1 MEIDFIRDK
10 SLRELQERWLR
21 SGVESLSDIELL
33 ILALK
38 LPLSSDGVLQAE
50 SILLQFGSLNEFL
63 HCDRRAFCQIK
74 GFTLAKFSQMQALLN
89 LHHRAFNHSLKE
101 ASVFKQTQTLR
112 HFVWDFLQFK
122 RRETFYVLFLDSQH
136 RLLADEV
143 LFEGTI
149 NAAFVYP
156 REIVKRSLEL
166 DAVSVILAH
175 NHPLGNSE
183 PSLAD
188 RKITQMLQ
196 EALDLVDIRVLDH
209 FVVGEGRMVSFF
221 EWDWL

>member
-1 MEIDFIRDK
+1 MQEDPIRDK
-10 SLRELQERWLR
+10 SLNELQGRWLR
-21 SGVESLSDIELL
+21 SGVENLSDAELL
-33 ILALK
+33 IMALK
-38 LPLSSDGVLQAE
+38 LPLSSEGILQAE
-50 SILLQFGSLNEFL
+50 SILSQFGSLNAFL

-74 GFTLAKFSQMQALLN
+74 GLTLAKFSQMQAWLT
-89 LHHRAFNHSLKE
+89 LHHRAFQYSLK
-101 ASVFKQTQTLR
+101 ARSVLKQPETLR
-112 HFVWDFLQFK
+112 HFVWDFLRFK
-122 RRETFYVLFLDSQH
+122 RRETFYVLFLDAQH

-188 RKITQMLQ
+188 RQITQMLQ

-209 FVVGEGRMVSFF
+209 FIVGEGRMVSFF